1 MLSQLFLLKKSW
13 LNLVDYPPTP
23 IYNENVIVS
32 KFRCIYCNIFQAQKT
47 INLLDS
53 FPIFIDSFCF
63 AIYLFYI
70 FIYMYFFFFFL
81 YGLVSLIII
90 YLLKSLIFF
99 RNFFFFWPLLYQIC
113 NQLIQFVVIYAKRIS
128 LITNQDNLLLN
139 EIYES
144 KEAIKCISIEE

>member
-1 MLSQLFLLKKSW
+1 MIIPPLLSTMKMSLSANSGVFIVIYFKLRRQLICWILSQFLLIPF
-13 LNLVDYPPTP
+13 V
-23 IYNENVIVS
+23 
-32 KFRCIYCNIFQAQKT
+32 
-47 INLLDS
+47 LLY
-53 FPIFIDSFCF
+53 ICF
-63 AIYLFYI
+63 IYLYI
-70 FIYMYFFFFFL
+70 CTFFFL

-128 LITNQDNLLLN
+128 LITNQNNLLLN

-144 KEAIKCISIEE
+144 KETIKCISIEE